1 MVVSARFVVLM
12 LMACLPGVAIAQID
26 VTTHGAVGDGLADDT
41 AAIQAALDAAG
52 AEGGGVVFLPKGEYR
67 VEGHLTLPERVT
79 LEGTWRAPVR
89 GLPAGKDGSVLLA
102 FAGQGDA
109 EGEPFIKMGTSSTLK
124 GLSIFYPE
132 QIRANPPHAY
142 PWTVQTNGATDNITI
157 LDVTMVNPYKAVDLG
172 TYPAGRHLVRN
183 LYAYPLYQG
192 LYVNQ
197 CYDVGR
203 LENIHFWP
211 FWDIDPNSPLWE
223 FTRENATAFIM
234 GKTDGEMGYG
244 LFTIFYKV
252 SMHFIAGPIYDAE
265 RNIVNHAA
273 GSGTYTNCYLDV
285 SPTAVL
291 VDAAMENAGVSFVN
305 SSFMAQVVVN
315 ESNRGT
321 VKFTGC
327 GFWGTN
333 DCDSH
338 AVLEGHGP
346 VQFSA
351 CHFSGWDRQET
362 GAHCI
367 DANNRRLILT
377 GSDFITERR
386 DHQVLR
392 LGPRLRAAVV
402 TSNTMPGG
410 VHITNDA
417 SPRAQIVLRDNVSE
431 PAPSFI
437 EKWLLLG
444 PFPNPAAEG
453 EIIRAGIDTD
463 YLESLGGEMKAVFT
477 PETEVSHDGHTL
489 RARKWEGRNGLV
501 NLAKVFETHGQVAYA
516 FTQVHSEGPQTGWFD
531 FALNDGGK
539 VFVNGA
545 EVYRRFSPLGMA
557 AKSGIDCFRAELQ
570 PGWNTI
576 LVKVEDGGGSKW
588 EFIAEAYGEEG
599 ETLEA
604 AVLPGS

>member
-1 MVVSARFVVLM
+1 MHTYYRLILAPTL
-12 LMACLPGVAIAQID
+12 LLLAHLANAQID
-26 VTTHGAVGDGLADDT
+26 VTTHGAAGDGKTDDT
-41 AAIQAALDAAG
+41 VAIQAALDAAG
-52 AEGGGVVFLPKGEYR
+52 AEGGGVVFLPKGEFR
-67 VEGHLTLPERVT
+67 VEGHLTIPERVT
-79 LEGTWRAPVR
+79 LEGIWRAPVR
-89 GLPAGKDGSVLLA
+89 GLPEGEDGSVLLA
-102 FAGQGDA
+102 YAGQGDA

-124 GLSIFYPE
+124 GVTIYYPE

-142 PWTVQTNGATDNITI
+142 PWTVQTNGFTDNISI
-157 LDVTMVNPYKAVDLG
+157 LDVTMVNPYQAVDLG
-172 TYPAGRHLVRN
+172 TYPAGRHLMRN
-183 LYAYPLYQG
+183 LYAYPLFKG

-223 FTRENATAFIM
+223 FTKANATAFIL

-244 LFTIFYKV
+244 LFAIFYKV
-252 SMHFIAGPIYDAE
+252 CMHFIDGPIYDGQ
-265 RNIVNHAA
+265 RNIVRHAA

-285 SPTAVL
+285 SPNAVL
-291 VDAAMENAGVSFVN
+291 VEAAMENAGVSFVN
-305 SSFMAQVVVN
+305 SSFMAKVVVS
-315 ESNRGT
+315 ERNRGT

-333 DCDSH
+333 TCDSH
-338 AVLEGHGP
+338 AILAGNGP

-362 GAHCI
+362 GAYCI

-377 GSDFITERR
+377 GSDFITDRR

-392 LGPRLRAAVV
+392 LGPRVRAAVV

-417 SPRAQIVLRDNVSE
+417 SPRANIAIDNNVSE
-431 PAPSFI
+431 PAPSFL

-444 PFPNPAAEG
+444 PFPNPESDG
-453 EIIRAGIDTD
+453 EPIRTGIDAD
-463 YLESLGGEMKAVFT
+463 YLTSLGGEATATFT
-477 PETEVSHDGHTL
+477 SETEVTSDGQALH
-489 RARKWEGRNGLV
+489 AFPWEADDGVIDLDE
-501 NLAKVFETHGQVAYA
+501 AFSAHHMVAYA
-516 FTQVHSEGPQTGWFD
+516 YTRIRSDAPQVGWFE

-557 AKSGIDCFRAELQ
+557 AKPGVDCFRAPLQ
-570 PGWNTI
+570 AGWNDVLI
-576 LVKVEDGGGSKW
+576 KIEDGGGSKW
-588 EFIAEAYGEEG
+588 EFIAEAYGENG
-599 ETLEA
+599 EALTL
-604 AVLPGS
+604 LTH